1 MTLSARMRESLGS
14 VIPVWFPD
22 TMPAEDMRRFVS
34 GTLDDAELFAAPERL
49 ILVVDGCPAAVA
61 PAREAAEQFGR
72 RAGAAPTLIVTDCNT
87 GKGGAVCT
95 GFERL
100 LQDDAVEA
108 LNVRDCD
115 GDHDIYDLPQLY
127 RLFEQMCRQECT
139 DDVFVV
145 GCRGS
150 LTRPLG
156 LARGQNE
163 DMLNR
168 LTMEAVNHRLADEG
182 RGVDERYTSRYGRA
196 PDFQSGYKVYSR
208 TAAHVVI
215 DSVRAAD
222 QAEPDLQVMRW
233 AVEFIP
239 TAELLLRG
247 FIPGALCRLTYDG
260 QPQTTFDESDL
271 PRAYS
276 RQIAWLFR
284 RLDLPYEVGRCLLD
298 NALTASEYVTSPRGA
313 EHLAALREQV
323 IQECYPE
330 HAGETVA
337 RGGDFV

>member
-1 MTLSARMRESLGS
+1 MTLSARMRESLGG

-22 TMPAEDMRRFVS
+22 SMPAEDMLGFLS
-34 GTLDDAELFAAPERL
+34 YTLEDAELFVAPARL
-49 ILVVDGCPAAVA
+49 VLVVDGCPAAVA
-61 PAREAAEQFGR
+61 PARQAAEQLGR
-72 RAGAAPTLIVTDCNT
+72 RAGAEPTVMATDCNA

-127 RLFEQMCRQECT
+127 RLFEQMRRQEGT

-156 LARGQNE
+156 FARGQNE

-168 LTMEAVNHRLADEG
+168 LTMGSVNQRLADEG
-182 RGVDERYTSRYGRA
+182 RAVDERYTGRYGCA

-208 TAAHVVI
+208 SAARVVV
-215 DSVRAAD
+215 DSLRAAD
-222 QAEPDLQVMRW
+222 QAEPDLEVMRW

-239 TAELLLRG
+239 TVELLLRG
-247 FIPGALCRLTYDG
+247 FIPGALHRLTYDG

-276 RQIAWLFR
+276 KQITWLFR
-284 RLDLPYEVGRCLLD
+284 RLDLPYEAGRCLLD
-298 NALTASEYVTSPRGA
+298 NALAASEYVTAARGA

-323 IQECYPE
+323 MQECYPG
-330 HAGETVA
+330 HAGGSVA